1 MRASKINFE
10 GEIRIMVEFH
20 YKRETV
26 LMIKQIPD
34 AQWSETMKAWHVPY
48 RKEVFGQLKQLFP
61 GVEYPNKEKVITVT
75 TEEKKT
81 VYQGK
86 SEPKNQLPSV
96 RVEVLAR
103 TIIIKLPKNQL
114 DIHFIRSIRYSRWDG
129 KQFCWR
135 VSNYPGN
142 LDLIK
147 EYFKERIYE
156 LIVHKDF
163 EVWTNA
169 ITKRSIKRNELL
181 IIKTAA
187 GRLKLIFAYSS
198 ALSNLIRKFPFP
210 YWDRKNKWWTIPY
223 SEKFLAE
230 IRSTAKAENLG
241 VLYEEEPK
249 AEGKVRRISR
259 YDIDNYRNCPNEYR
273 CKLLELRYSRNTLKT
288 YCSLFEEFINFYH
301 KCEIQTIDE
310 RMIIVFLQY
319 LVMER
324 KVSPSYQN
332 QSINA
337 IKFYY
342 ERVLGRPRKVYLVE
356 RPRRE
361 RKLPLVLNEEEISRV
376 IKLVRNIKHKALI
389 MITYSAG
396 LRLSEVLNLR
406 ITDIDSK
413 RMQIF
418 VRQAKGRKDRYTLL
432 SKKVLP
438 VLRDYIKKEKPKE
451 WLFEGIKGGKY
462 SESSVHSLVSAAYQ
476 RAGIRKAVSFHTL
489 RHCFGTH
496 LLENGTD
503 LRYIQALMGH
513 ASSKTTE
520 IYTHITTKG
529 FNQIVNPMDK
539 LNI

>member
-1 MRASKINFE
+1 
-10 GEIRIMVEFH
+10 
-20 YKRETV
+20 
-26 LMIKQIPD
+26 
-34 AQWSETMKAWHVPY
+34 MKAWHVPY

-61 GVEYPNKEKVITVT
+61 GVEYPNKEKAITVT

-81 VYQGK
+81 VYQEK

-163 EVWTNA
+163 DVWTNA
-169 ITKRSIKRNELL
+169 ITKRNIKRNELL

-230 IRSTAKAENLG
+230 IRSTAKAENLE
-241 VLYEEEPK
+241 VLYKEEPK

-288 YCSLFEEFINFYH
+288 YCSLFEEFINFYY

-462 SESSVHSLVSAAYQ
+462 SESSVHSLVSSAYQ

>member
-1 MRASKINFE
+1 MRVSKINFE
-10 GEIRIMVEFH
+10 GEIRIMVEFP
-20 YKRETV
+20 YNRETV

-34 AQWSETMKAWHVPY
+34 ARWSETMKAWHVPY

-61 GVEYPNKEKVITVT
+61 GVEYPNKEKAIIVA

-81 VYQGK
+81 VYQGE
-86 SEPKNQLPSV
+86 SEPKNQIPSV
-96 RVEVLAR
+96 CVEILAR

-135 VSNYPGN
+135 VPNYPGN

-198 ALSNLIRKFPFP
+198 ALSNLIRKLPFP

-230 IRSTAKAENLG
+230 IRSTAKAENLE

-249 AEGKVRRISR
+249 AKGNVRRISR
-259 YDIDNYRNCPNEYR
+259 YDIDNYRSCPDEYIR
-273 CKLLELRYSRNTLKT
+273 KLLELRYSSNTIKT
-288 YCSLFEEFINFYH
+288 YCSMFEEFINYYH
-301 KCEIQTIDE
+301 KHEIQTIDE

-389 MITYSAG
+389 MITYSSG
-396 LRLSEVLNLR
+396 LRLSEVLNLQ
-406 ITDIDSK
+406 IKDIDSK
-413 RMQIF
+413 RMQVF
-418 VRQAKGRKDRYTLL
+418 VRQSKGKKDRYTLL
-432 SKKVLP
+432 SKKALP
-438 VLRDYIKKEKPKE
+438 VLREYIKKEKPKE
-451 WLFEGIKGGKY
+451 WLFEGVKGGKY
-462 SESSVHSLVSAAYQ
+462 SESSVNSLVSAAYQ
-476 RAGIRKAVSFHTL
+476 RAGIKKAVTTHTL

-529 FNQIVNPMDK
+529 FNQIINPMDK
-539 LNI
+539 LDV